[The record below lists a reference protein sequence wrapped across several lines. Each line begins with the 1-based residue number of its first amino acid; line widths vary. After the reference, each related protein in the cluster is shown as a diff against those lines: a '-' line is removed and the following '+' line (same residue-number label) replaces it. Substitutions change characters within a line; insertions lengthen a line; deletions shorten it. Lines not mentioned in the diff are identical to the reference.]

1 MKIILEHIGKSFD
14 GREVLKDL
22 DYVFDADRP
31 VVVKGASGT
40 GKTTLLRIIG
50 GLLSPDKGSV
60 RYEGVE
66 RGKCRFAP
74 VFQEQRLIDHL
85 NAVENIRLVCRG
97 MPDKMIADELTKLIP
112 ESEIL
117 KKAGELSGGTARRV
131 EVVRAILAPSDVLLL
146 DEPLTGLDGDNA
158 ERTVGYIMDNLNG
171 RLLIASSHTGLF
183 DGFCS
188 QLLI

>member
-1 MKIILEHIGKSFD
+1 MQLLAAANA
-14 GREVLKDL
+14 EVEL
-22 DYVFDADRP
+22 D
-31 VVVKGASGT
+31 
-40 GKTTLLRIIG
+40 
-50 GLLSPDKGSV
+50 
-60 RYEGVE
+60 
-66 RGKCRFAP
+66 AP

-97 MPDKMIADELTKLIP
+97 MPDKKIADELTKLIP

-146 DEPLTGLDGDNA
+146 DEPLTGLDSDNA

>member
-60 RYEGVE
+60 KYEGVE

-74 VFQEQRLIDHL
+74 MFQEQRLIDHL

-97 MPDKMIADELTKLIP
+97 MPDTMIADELTKLIP

-117 KKAGELSGGTARRV
+117 KRAGELSGGTARRV
-131 EVVRAILAPSDVLLL
+131 EVAGGEIGLVESQQLVVLS
-146 DEPLTGLDGDNA
+146 A
-158 ERTVGYIMDNLNG
+158 QSEREEVAHRREHRSCVKG
-171 RLLIASSHTGLF
+171 
-183 DGFCS
+183 
-188 QLLI
+188 QLK